1 MGLIMNSQIH
11 KVFSYRETGAII
23 VRCAYFF
30 HKLYSLSLSSL
41 NDKIQNLVYVF
52 TIININ
58 YPTAFP
64 NMLICF
70 IDTELC
76 FKNSCTVQTTTSDIY
91 SHVRCIKSQS

>member
-1 MGLIMNSQIH
+1 MGLIMNRQIH
-11 KVFSYRETGAII
+11 KVFLYRETGAIT

-58 YPTAFP
+58 YPTTFP

-70 IDTELC
+70 IDNYVSKIHVHYKQQHLT
-76 FKNSCTVQTTTSDIY
+76 STVT
-91 SHVRCIKSQS
+91 

>member
-1 MGLIMNSQIH
+1 MGLIMNRQIH
-11 KVFSYRETGAII
+11 KVFLYRETGAII

-70 IDTELC
+70 IDNYVSKIHVHVQYKQQHLT
-76 FKNSCTVQTTTSDIY
+76 STVT
-91 SHVRCIKSQS
+91 